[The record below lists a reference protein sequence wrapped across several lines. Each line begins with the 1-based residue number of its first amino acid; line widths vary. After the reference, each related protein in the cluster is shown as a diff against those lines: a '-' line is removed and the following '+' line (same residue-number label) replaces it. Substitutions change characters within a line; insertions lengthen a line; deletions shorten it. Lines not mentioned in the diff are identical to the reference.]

1 MNLTGEACDAMGQKS
16 LSRREVLRAV
26 SGGAIAATA
35 ILSLPAF
42 GLGRDV
48 HPSDTDILTFALNLE
63 YLEAEF
69 YTYAVT
75 GQGIDALGIS
85 TNGKGASGSTLNGKK
100 IEFSDPML
108 RRVAE
113 ELAFDEQQHVKLLR
127 KLLGE
132 HTIAK
137 PALDLNA
144 LGMGF
149 GSDAEYLTVGRAMED
164 TGVTAYHGAS
174 TLIRSKELLGIAA
187 GILADEAYHMGNV
200 RLMIAQKNVEVKPV
214 DSKDILPPPSGKKFF
229 AVDDNAVALVRTPRE
244 VLDIV
249 YGAPGA
255 NKGGFYPNG
264 MNGAIK

>member
-1 MNLTGEACDAMGQKS
+1 MNFSEEACEAMSRKS
-16 LSRREVLRAV
+16 LSRREALRAV
-26 SGGAIAATA
+26 GSGAIATA
-35 ILSLPAF
+35 AFLALPAH
-42 GLGRDV
+42 GLGHEP
-48 HPSDTDILTFALNLE
+48 HPSDTDLLTFALNLE
-63 YLEAEF
+63 YLEAAF
-69 YTYAVT
+69 SPYAVT
-75 GQGIDALGIS
+75 GQGIDALGLGN
-85 TNGKGASGSTLNGKK
+85 NGKGASGATVNGKK

-127 KLLGE
+127 KLLGDNA
-132 HTIAK
+132 IAK

-144 LGMGF
+144 LGIGF

-200 RLMIAQKNVEVKPV
+200 RLMIAQKNIEVKPV
-214 DSKDILPPPSGKKFF
+214 DNKDILPPPSGKKFF
-229 AVDDNAVALVRTPRE
+229 AVDNNAVALVRTPRE